1 MNLNQRIKAALG
13 ELWTA
18 LFGWIP
24 TPAGTLLRGLCWKYC
39 FRQCGRVR
47 FATGVSFAGMGSM
60 SFGDGVR
67 IGRGCVLTAQ
77 DGTLE
82 MADRAA
88 LSPNV
93 HVSADSGTIIIGRCT
108 AVGPGTVIRA
118 ANHRFDGCDIPI
130 MEQGHVPGK
139 IVIGDDVWIGAN
151 CVITPDVTI
160 GNGAVIGAGAVVTH
174 DVPPFAIAAGVPAR
188 VIGDRRKA
196 RQDSG
201 PQSGREKK

>member
-1 MNLNQRIKAALG
+1 
-13 ELWTA
+13 
-18 LFGWIP
+18 
-24 TPAGTLLRGLCWKYC
+24 
-39 FRQCGRVR
+39 
-47 FATGVSFAGMGSM
+47 
-60 SFGDGVR
+60 
-67 IGRGCVLTAQ
+67 
-77 DGTLE
+77 

-118 ANHRFDGCDIPI
+118 ANHRFDRCDIPI